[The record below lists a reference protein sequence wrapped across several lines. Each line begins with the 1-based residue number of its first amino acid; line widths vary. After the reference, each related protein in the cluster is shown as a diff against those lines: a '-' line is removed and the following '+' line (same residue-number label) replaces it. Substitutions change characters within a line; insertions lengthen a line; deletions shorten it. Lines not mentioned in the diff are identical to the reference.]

1 MTVYN
6 HAMISADLSEAISLT
21 YPNSSPQY
29 NNGWIIMTQI
39 NTVVP
44 AFLMNKVVIVTGAS
58 RGLGAQIA
66 HKMAAAGASV
76 CVNYLSSKEAA
87 ETVVADIV
95 AAGGQAFAYQAD
107 VTELEQMQEMAK
119 EVVARYGRIDVLVN
133 NALPSYQFN
142 PSADYTSIETVKWTH
157 FSQQFDGIVQG
168 AVNAVQAVLPQM
180 KTQQIGK
187 IINIS
192 TNLVYNPVVTYYDYT
207 TAKSALIGLT
217 RNLASEL
224 GQYGIRVNLLAG
236 GLLKTTDASRL
247 TTEEVFDYIATTT
260 PLRQATSVAD
270 FADSVLLMAS
280 DLSAAITGQS
290 IAVDGGLTMP

>member
-1 MTVYN
+1 
-6 HAMISADLSEAISLT
+6 
-21 YPNSSPQY
+21 
-29 NNGWIIMTQI
+29 MTQSHPQI
-39 NTVVP
+39 P
-44 AFLMNKVVIVTGAS
+44 ALLADKVLIVTGAS

-66 HKMAAAGASV
+66 KQMAAAGAAV
-76 CVNYLSSKEAA
+76 CVNYLNSKAA
-87 ETVVADIV
+87 ADTVVADIV
-95 AAGGQAFAYQAD
+95 AIGGRAFAYQAD
-107 VTELEQMQEMAK
+107 VTELEQVKAMAA
-119 EVVARYGRIDVLVN
+119 EVIDQYGRIDVLVN
-133 NALPSYQFN
+133 NALPHYQFD
-142 PSADYTSIETVKWTH
+142 PSADYTSIETVDWSH
-157 FSQQFDGIVQG
+157 FSQQMDGIVKG
-168 AVNAVQAVLPQM
+168 AVNTVQAILPQM
-180 KTQQIGK
+180 KAQQMGK

-217 RNLASEL
+217 RNLAAEL

-236 GLLKTTDASRL
+236 GLLKTTDASSL

-270 FADSVLLMAS
+270 FANSVLLMAS

>member
-1 MTVYN
+1 
-6 HAMISADLSEAISLT
+6 
-21 YPNSSPQY
+21 
-29 NNGWIIMTQI
+29 MTQN
-39 NTVVP
+39 NTAIP
-44 AFLMNKVVIVTGAS
+44 ALLLEKVAIVTGAS

-66 HKMAAAGASV
+66 QQMAAAGASV
-76 CVNYLSSKEAA
+76 CVNYLNSKEAA
-87 ETVVADIV
+87 EAVVAHIE

-107 VTELEQMQEMAK
+107 VIKLDQVEAMAD
-119 EVVARYGRIDVLVN
+119 EVVARYGRIDILVN

-142 PSADYTSIETVKWTH
+142 PSADYTSIETVKWAH
-157 FSQQFDGIVQG
+157 FSQQIDGIVKG
-168 AVNAVQAVLPQM
+168 TVNTVQAVLPQM
-180 KTQQIGK
+180 KTQQMGK

-217 RNLASEL
+217 RNLAAEL

-236 GLLKTTDASRL
+236 GLLKTTDASSL

-260 PLRQATSVAD
+260 PLRQATSVSD
-270 FADSVLLMAS
+270 FANSVLLMAS

>member
-1 MTVYN
+1 
-6 HAMISADLSEAISLT
+6 
-21 YPNSSPQY
+21 
-29 NNGWIIMTQI
+29 MTQSNPLI
-39 NTVVP
+39 P
-44 AFLMNKVVIVTGAS
+44 ALLTDKVAIVTGAS

-66 HKMAAAGASV
+66 EQMAAAGACI
-76 CVNYLSSKEAA
+76 CVNYLSSKGAA
-87 ETVVADIV
+87 D
-95 AAGGQAFAYQAD
+95 Q
-107 VTELEQMQEMAK
+107 
-119 EVVARYGRIDVLVN
+119 VVARYGRIDILVN

-142 PSADYTSIETVKWTH
+142 PSADYTSIETVKWAH
-157 FSQQFDGIVQG
+157 FSQQLDGIVKG
-168 AVNAVQAVLPQM
+168 AVNSVQAVLPQM
-180 KTQQIGK
+180 KTQKMGK

-217 RNLASEL
+217 RNLAAEL

-236 GLLKTTDASRL
+236 GLLQTTDASRL

-270 FADSVLLMAS
+270 FANSVLLMAS
-280 DLSAAITGQS
+280 DLSLAITGQS

>member
-1 MTVYN
+1 
-6 HAMISADLSEAISLT
+6 
-21 YPNSSPQY
+21 
-29 NNGWIIMTQI
+29 MTQSTMTQSTMNQSTSTI
-39 NTVVP
+39 P
-44 AFLMNKVVIVTGAS
+44 ALLTNKVAIVTGAS
-58 RGLGAQIA
+58 RGLGAEIA
-66 HKMAAAGASV
+66 KQMAAAGAIV

-87 ETVVADIV
+87 DTVVADII

-107 VTELEQMQEMAK
+107 VTDLEQVKAMAT
-119 EVVARYGRIDVLVN
+119 EVVSRYGHIDILVN

-142 PSADYTSIETVKWTH
+142 PSAEYTSIETVKWAH
-157 FSQQFDGIVQG
+157 FSQQMDGIVKG
-168 AVNAVQAVLPQM
+168 AVNTVQAVLPQM
-180 KTQQIGK
+180 KAQQMGK

-247 TTEEVFDYIATTT
+247 TTEAVFDYIATTT

-270 FADSVLLMAS
+270 FANSVLLMAS
-280 DLSAAITGQS
+280 DLSMAITGQS

>member
-1 MTVYN
+1 
-6 HAMISADLSEAISLT
+6 
-21 YPNSSPQY
+21 
-29 NNGWIIMTQI
+29 MTQTNAVI
-39 NTVVP
+39 P
-44 AFLMNKVVIVTGAS
+44 AFLLNKVVIVTGAS

-66 HKMAAAGASV
+66 QKMAGAGASV
-76 CVNYLSSKEAA
+76 CVNYLNSQEAA
-87 ETVVADIV
+87 DTVVADIV

-107 VTELEQMQEMAK
+107 VTELEQMQGMAN
-119 EVVARYGRIDVLVN
+119 EVTARYGRIDILVN

-142 PSADYTSIETVKWTH
+142 PSANYTSIETVQWSH
-157 FSQQFDGIVQG
+157 FTQQIDGIVKG

-180 KTQQIGK
+180 KAQKTGK
-187 IINIS
+187 ILNIS

-217 RNLASEL
+217 RNLAAEL

-247 TTEEVFDYIATTT
+247 TTEAVFDYIATTT
-260 PLRQATSVAD
+260 PLRQATSVDD
-270 FADSVLLMAS
+270 FANSVLLMAS

>member
-1 MTVYN
+1 MHNTDFSIP
-6 HAMISADLSEAISLT
+6 ALLT
-21 YPNSSPQY
+21 
-29 NNGWIIMTQI
+29 
-39 NTVVP
+39 
-44 AFLMNKVVIVTGAS
+44 NKVAIVTGAS

-66 HKMAAAGASV
+66 TQMAAAGAIV
-76 CVNYLSSKEAA
+76 CVNYLNSKAAA
-87 ETVVADIV
+87 ETVVADIKS
-95 AAGGQAFAYQAD
+95 AGGQAFAYQGD
-107 VTELEQMQEMAK
+107 VTDLAQMQAMAA
-119 EVVARYGRIDVLVN
+119 EVIERFGRIDILVN

-142 PSADYTSIETVKWTH
+142 PSADYTSIETVKWAH
-157 FSQQFDGIVQG
+157 FSQQIDGIVQG
-168 AVNAVQAVLPQM
+168 AVNTVQAVLPQM
-180 KTQQIGK
+180 KTQQMGK

-217 RNLASEL
+217 RNLAAEL

-236 GLLKTTDASRL
+236 GLLKTTDASKL

-270 FADSVLLMAS
+270 FANSVLLMAS
-280 DLSAAITGQS
+280 DLSSAITGQS

>member
-1 MTVYN
+1 M
-6 HAMISADLSEAISLT
+6 EA
-21 YPNSSPQY
+21 
-29 NNGWIIMTQI
+29 
-39 NTVVP
+39 
-44 AFLMNKVVIVTGAS
+44 
-58 RGLGAQIA
+58 
-66 HKMAAAGASV
+66 
-76 CVNYLSSKEAA
+76 
-87 ETVVADIV
+87 
-95 AAGGQAFAYQAD
+95 
-107 VTELEQMQEMAK
+107 MAK
-119 EVVARYGRIDVLVN
+119 EVTARYGSIDVLVN

-142 PSADYTSIETVKWTH
+142 PTANNTSIATVEWSH
-157 FSQQFDGIVQG
+157 FSQQMDGIVKG
-168 AVNAVQAVLPQM
+168 AVNTVQAVLPQM
-180 KTQQIGK
+180 KTQKMGK

-236 GLLKTTDASRL
+236 GLLKTTDASSL

-260 PLRQATSVAD
+260 PLRETTSVAD
-270 FADSVLLMAS
+270 FANSVILMAS

>member
-1 MTVYN
+1 MSKTQ
-6 HAMISADLSEAISLT
+6 ATIPALLT
-21 YPNSSPQY
+21 D
-29 NNGWIIMTQI
+29 
-39 NTVVP
+39 
-44 AFLMNKVVIVTGAS
+44 KVVIVTGAS

-66 HKMAAAGASV
+66 TQMAAAGASV
-76 CVNYLSSKEAA
+76 CVNYLNSEAA
-87 ETVVADIV
+87 ANKIVADIEK
-95 AAGGQAFAYQAD
+95 AGGQAFAYCGD
-107 VTELEQMQEMAK
+107 VSDLTQMQAMAA
-119 EVVARYGRIDVLVN
+119 EVIKRFGRIDVLVN
-133 NALPSYQFN
+133 NALPSYQFD
-142 PSADYTSIETVKWTH
+142 PSADYTSIETVQWTH
-157 FSQQFDGIVQG
+157 FSQQIDGIVKG
-168 AVNAVQAVLPQM
+168 AVNTVQAVLPQM
-180 KTQQIGK
+180 KTQKMGK

-236 GLLKTTDASRL
+236 GLLKTTDASSL

-260 PLRQATSVAD
+260 PLRQATSVTD
-270 FADSVLLMAS
+270 FANSVLLMAS

>member
-1 MTVYN
+1 MMQTQT
-6 HAMISADLSEAISLT
+6 AIPQLLT
-21 YPNSSPQY
+21 D
-29 NNGWIIMTQI
+29 
-39 NTVVP
+39 
-44 AFLMNKVVIVTGAS
+44 KVVIVTGSS
-58 RGLGAQIA
+58 RGLGAEIA
-66 HKMAAAGASV
+66 QKMAAAGAKV
-76 CVNYLSSKEAA
+76 CVNYLQSQDAA
-87 ETVVADIV
+87 EQVVVDII
-95 AAGGQAFAYQAD
+95 AAGGEAISYQAD
-107 VTELEQMQEMAK
+107 VTELEEVKAMAQAVI
-119 EVVARYGRIDVLVN
+119 ERFGRIDVLVN
-133 NALPSYQFN
+133 NALPHYQFN
-142 PSADYTSIETVKWTH
+142 PSAEYTSIETVNWSH
-157 FSQQFDGIVQG
+157 FSQQIDGIVKG
-168 AVNAVQAVLPQM
+168 AINMTQAVLPQM
-180 KTQQIGK
+180 KAQQMGK

-217 RNLASEL
+217 RTLASEL

-270 FADSVLLMAS
+270 FANSVLLMAS

>member
-1 MTVYN
+1 MRQTQT
-6 HAMISADLSEAISLT
+6 AIPALLT
-21 YPNSSPQY
+21 D
-29 NNGWIIMTQI
+29 
-39 NTVVP
+39 
-44 AFLMNKVVIVTGAS
+44 KVVIVTGAS
-58 RGLGAQIA
+58 RGLGAIIA
-66 HKMAAAGASV
+66 QQMAAAGAKV
-76 CVNYLSSKEAA
+76 CVNYLNSKAA
-87 ETVVADIV
+87 ANQVVADIEK
-95 AAGGQAFAYQAD
+95 AGGQAFTYQGD
-107 VTELEQMQEMAK
+107 VTDLTQMQAM
-119 EVVARYGRIDVLVN
+119 VAAVIERYGRIDVLVN

-142 PSADYTSIETVKWTH
+142 PSADYTSIETVKWAH
-157 FSQQFDGIVQG
+157 FSQQIDGIVKG
-168 AVNAVQAVLPQM
+168 AVNTVQAVLPQM
-180 KTQQIGK
+180 KTQQMGK

-236 GLLKTTDASRL
+236 GLLKTTDASSL

-270 FADSVLLMAS
+270 FANTVLLMAS
-280 DLSAAITGQS
+280 NLSAAITGQS

>member
-1 MTVYN
+1 
-6 HAMISADLSEAISLT
+6 
-21 YPNSSPQY
+21 
-29 NNGWIIMTQI
+29 
-39 NTVVP
+39 
-44 AFLMNKVVIVTGAS
+44 MNKTDVSIPALLTDKVAIVTGAS

-66 HKMAAAGASV
+66 TQMAAAGASV
-76 CVNYLSSKEAA
+76 CVNYLNSKTAA
-87 ETVVADIV
+87 ETVVADIE
-95 AAGGQAFAYQAD
+95 AAGGQAFAYQGD
-107 VTELEQMQEMAK
+107 VTDLAQMQAMAA
-119 EVVARYGRIDVLVN
+119 EVIKRFGRIDILVN

-142 PSADYTSIETVKWTH
+142 PSADYTSIETVQWAH
-157 FSQQFDGIVQG
+157 FSQQIDGIVQG
-168 AVNAVQAVLPQM
+168 AVNTVQAVLPQM
-180 KTQQIGK
+180 KSQGMGK

-192 TNLVYNPVVTYYDYT
+192 TNLIYNPVVTYYDYT

-236 GLLKTTDASRL
+236 GLLKTTDASKL

-270 FADSVLLMAS
+270 FANSVLLMAS
-280 DLSAAITGQS
+280 DLSSAITGQS

>member
-1 MTVYN
+1 MDKSQT
-6 HAMISADLSEAISLT
+6 AIPALLT
-21 YPNSSPQY
+21 
-29 NNGWIIMTQI
+29 G
-39 NTVVP
+39 
-44 AFLMNKVVIVTGAS
+44 KVAIVTGAS

-66 HKMAAAGASV
+66 TQMAAAGASV
-76 CVNYLSSKEAA
+76 CVNYLNSKAAA
-87 ETVVADIV
+87 ETVVADIE
-95 AAGGQAFAYQAD
+95 AAGSQAFTYQGD
-107 VTELEQMQEMAK
+107 VTDLAQMQAMAA
-119 EVVARYGRIDVLVN
+119 EVIKRFGRIDILVN

-142 PSADYTSIETVKWTH
+142 PSADYTSIETVQWAH
-157 FSQQFDGIVQG
+157 FSQQIDGIVQG
-168 AVNAVQAVLPQM
+168 AVNTVQAVLPQM
-180 KTQQIGK
+180 KSQGMGK

-224 GQYGIRVNLLAG
+224 GQHGIRVNLLAG
-236 GLLKTTDASRL
+236 GLLKTTDASKL

-270 FADSVLLMAS
+270 FANSVLLMAS